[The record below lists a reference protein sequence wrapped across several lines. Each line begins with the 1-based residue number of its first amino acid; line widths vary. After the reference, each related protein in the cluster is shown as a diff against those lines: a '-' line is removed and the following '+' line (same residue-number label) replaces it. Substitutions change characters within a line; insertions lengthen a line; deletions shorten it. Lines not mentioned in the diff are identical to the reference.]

1 MPLFIDWTFLLSQK
15 HRYYLMFL
23 IRKLNND
30 LSIRVVQSVKLP
42 SSLPVGILA
51 MPLTSRTAIDMG
63 NLWVTTSIK
72 WEPEF
77 YLPHSVVKIK
87 KGNLVK
93 LHINISAVGLFL
105 KFFLS
110 FLWIY
115 INYQKSLHLSLNSL
129 QLFVNNH
136 FRVHHCKILS
146 R

>member
-42 SSLPVGILA
+42 TSLPVGILA

-72 WEPEF
+72 WEPKF
-77 YLPHSVVKIK
+77 YLPHSVKIK
-87 KGNLVK
+87 KGSLVK
-93 LHINISAVGLFL
+93 LLINILAVGLFL

-115 INYQKSLHLSLNSL
+115 INDQKSLHWSLNSL

-136 FRVHHCKILS
+136 FRVHWCKILS